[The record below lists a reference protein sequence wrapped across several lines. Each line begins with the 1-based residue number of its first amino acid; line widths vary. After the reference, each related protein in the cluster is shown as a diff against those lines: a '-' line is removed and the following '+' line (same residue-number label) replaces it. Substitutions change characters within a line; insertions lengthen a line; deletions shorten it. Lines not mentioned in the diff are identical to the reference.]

1 MRLRKKSKS
10 TGLSFMHERLSSI
23 LPESGLTQ
31 LLDLVK
37 DRSVRNFA
45 GQSHGLLVDGK
56 FRPATSGKVI
66 EVVEPSTGE
75 TMGTVAAGEAEDVSL
90 ALESAAEAFED
101 GRWSRLSAA
110 ERETRLHRL
119 ADLMEQDAAA
129 LATIETLD
137 NGKPLATSQEIDVP
151 DAIRCVRYMA
161 GWPTKIDGR
170 TVPVSAHGSPL
181 AFTMKEPVG
190 VVAAI
195 TPWNFPL
202 GMAVQKVATALAAG
216 CTIVLKPAEQ
226 TSLTALRLG
235 ALALEAGI
243 PEGVLTV
250 VTGLGGVAGA
260 ALANSP
266 LVAKISFTGST
277 ATGVLIGRS
286 AMENMT
292 RLTLELGGKSPMIV
306 LPDCDLALATQGVI
320 DGLFF
325 NAGQV
330 CSAASRLYVHADI
343 HDALLERVAARVAEL
358 RLGPGLDPA
367 TEMGPLVSQGQ
378 RDRVRSFVAQGDSEG
393 AWRIGG
399 EMWEGPGWFVRPTI
413 FADLDSAS
421 TLMREEIFG
430 PVIAVARFH
439 DLDDAVRSANDSRY
453 GLAASIWSNDLGQ
466 VRELARRL
474 RGGTIWVNAHNPV
487 DPALP
492 FGGYGL
498 SGFGREGG
506 PEGVEAFL
514 ETKAVWIN

>member
-1 MRLRKKSKS
+1 MNEMS
-10 TGLSFMHERLSSI
+10 TSAISG
-23 LPESGLTQ
+23 SGLAR
-31 LLDLVK
+31 LLDFV
-37 DRSVRNFA
+37 DDASVRDFVA
-45 GQSHGLLVDGK
+45 QSHTLLIDGK
-56 FRPATSGKVI
+56 WQQARGGGAIDVT
-66 EVVEPSTGE
+66 EPSTGE
-75 TMGTVAAGEAEDVSL
+75 TLGAIAAGEAEDVAL
-90 ALESAAEAFED
+90 AVESARRAFDD
-101 GRWSRLSAA
+101 GRWSRLTPA
-110 ERETRLHRL
+110 EREMRLHRL
-119 ADLMEQDAAA
+119 GDLMQRDAEA

-137 NGKPLATSQEIDVP
+137 NGKPLTISREIDVP

-170 TVPVSAHGSPL
+170 SVTVSAPNAPL

-202 GMAVQKVATALAAG
+202 GMAVQKVAPALAAG
-216 CTIVLKPAEQ
+216 CTVVLKPAEQ

-243 PEGVLTV
+243 PDGVLNV
-250 VTGLGGVAGA
+250 VTGFGGTAGD
-260 ALANSP
+260 ALVRNP

-277 ATGVLIGRS
+277 ATGIRIGKT
-286 AMENMT
+286 AMDNMT

-306 LPDCDLALATQGVI
+306 LPDCDLDLAAQGVI

-343 HDALLERVAARVAEL
+343 HDALLAKVAARVAAL
-358 RLGPGLDPA
+358 HLGPGLDPA
-367 TEMGPLVSQGQ
+367 TDMGPLVSEVQ
-378 RDRVRSFVAQGDSEG
+378 RDRVRRYIDQGASEG
-393 AWRIGG
+393 AQRIGG
-399 EMWEGPGWFVRPTI
+399 ASWDQAGWFVRPTI
-413 FADLDSAS
+413 FTHLDPDS

-439 DLDDAVRSANDSRY
+439 DLEEVVRCANDSCY

-466 VRELARRL
+466 VRMLASRL
-474 RGGTIWVNAHNPV
+474 RAGTIWVNAHNPV

-492 FGGYGL
+492 FGGFAL

-506 PEGVEAFL
+506 PEGVDVFL

>member
-1 MRLRKKSKS
+1 MREMSSSAIPEL
-10 TGLSFMHERLSSI
+10 GLGR
-23 LPESGLTQ
+23 
-31 LLDLVK
+31 LLDLVE
-37 DRSVRNFA
+37 DGSVKRFV
-45 GQSHGLLVDGK
+45 GQSHNLLIDGK
-56 FRPATSGKVI
+56 WQSARAGGAIAVT
-66 EVVEPSTGE
+66 EPSTGE
-75 TMGTVAAGEAEDVSL
+75 QLGTIAAGEAEDVAL
-90 ALESAAEAFED
+90 AVESARRAFDD
-101 GRWSRLSAA
+101 GRWSRLPPA

-119 ADLMEQDAAA
+119 ADLMRQDAEA

-137 NGKPLATSQEIDVP
+137 NGKPLTTSREIDVT

-170 TVPVSAHGSPL
+170 TVAVSAPNSPL
-181 AFTMKEPVG
+181 ALTVREPVG

-202 GMAVQKVATALAAG
+202 GMAVQKVTPALAAG
-216 CTIVLKPAEQ
+216 CTVILKPAEQ

-243 PEGVLTV
+243 PDGVLNV
-250 VTGLGGVAGA
+250 VTGFGGTAGD
-260 ALANSP
+260 ALVRNP

-277 ATGVLIGRS
+277 ATGIRIGKT
-286 AMENMT
+286 AMDNMT

-306 LPDCDLALATQGVI
+306 LPDCDLDLAAQGVI

-330 CSAASRLYVHADI
+330 CSAAARLYVHADI
-343 HDALLERVAARVAEL
+343 HDALLEKVAARVAAL
-358 RLGPGLDPA
+358 RLGPGLDPM
-367 TEMGPLVSQGQ
+367 TEMGPLVSDVQ
-378 RDRVRSFVAQGDSEG
+378 RDRVRRYIDQGDSEG
-393 AWRIGG
+393 ARRIGG
-399 EMWEGPGWFVRPTI
+399 DPWDRAGWFVRPTI
-413 FADLDSAS
+413 FTHLNSDS

-439 DLDDAVRSANDSRY
+439 DLEEVVQRANDSSY

-466 VRELARRL
+466 VRALASRL
-474 RGGTIWVNAHNPV
+474 RAGTVWVNAHNPV

-492 FGGYGL
+492 FGGFAM
-498 SGFGREGG
+498 SGYGREGG
-506 PEGVEAFL
+506 PEGVDVFL